1 MGVAFKAPPSSHVKQ
16 WRKVELL
23 IRSGFYFYPGQF
35 GWARSPKT
43 LREATALLRKKRE
56 GREPAALLRQA
67 RANQK

>member
-1 MGVAFKAPPSSHVKQ
+1 MGVTFKAPPTRNVKQ

-23 IRSGFYFYPGQF
+23 IRSGFYFYPNQF
-35 GWARSPKT
+35 GWGRSPKT

-56 GREPAALLRQA
+56 SREPAALLRKA